1 MFAFFLFL
9 KNKYLFGLPRFYLH
23 QTDSLVSKAKKKVF
37 FFFFFFFF
45 FVCVCVYFLK
55 IMLFLKLLLG
65 LKFITNLIVIL
76 KRHINFDMI
85 QERH

>member
-1 MFAFFLFL
+1 
-9 KNKYLFGLPRFYLH
+9 
-23 QTDSLVSKAKKKVF
+23 
-37 FFFFFFFF
+37 
-45 FVCVCVYFLK
+45 VCVYFLK